1 MGVSCVKIV
10 NFKFKADSQIFTYS
24 TALILL
30 DITLG
35 YKINVMVRG
44 TVNYAYSSV
53 KNCGIRVIF

>member
-1 MGVSCVKIV
+1 M
-10 NFKFKADSQIFTYS
+10 NFKFKADSQIFGTYS

-53 KNCGIRVIF
+53 KNCGISVIF